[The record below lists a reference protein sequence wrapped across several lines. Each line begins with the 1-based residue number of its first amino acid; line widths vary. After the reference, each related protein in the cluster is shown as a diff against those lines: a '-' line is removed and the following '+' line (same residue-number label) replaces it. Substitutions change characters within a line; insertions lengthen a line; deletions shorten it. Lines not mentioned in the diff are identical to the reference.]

1 VWKSRAS
8 VLMATLTTVVSR
20 IDMIAPSTTTDATSM
35 TSRSSFA
42 PAPADG
48 TEVLA
53 GADTARHGSAG

>member
-1 VWKSRAS
+1 
-8 VLMATLTTVVSR
+8 
-20 IDMIAPSTTTDATSM
+20 MIAPSTTTDATSM